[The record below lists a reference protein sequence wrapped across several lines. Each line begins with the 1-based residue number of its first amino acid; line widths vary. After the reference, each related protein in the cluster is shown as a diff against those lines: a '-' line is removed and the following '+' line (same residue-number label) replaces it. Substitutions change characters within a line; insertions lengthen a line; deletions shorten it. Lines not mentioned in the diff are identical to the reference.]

1 MAQGTGLPI
10 PKSGEVV
17 AIPGPISGGDFGA
30 AAWGSI
36 AAAGQRLET
45 AGFTVAETGVSL
57 FTTAEYQRR
66 VGAQAEH
73 ENDMHKT
80 RTDMPIQHHNN
91 PEAFQAD
98 WPPCRLSPAR
108 QKSGFG
114 AKRKWAGRQ
123 NQLTRSKMSPHRT
136 FKAVLS
142 FRNISRGE
150 RMPMQIRR
158 EHDARF

>member
-1 MAQGTGLPI
+1 MTGIILNRAPADDD
-10 PKSGEVV
+10 PTVRPGEIVRV
-17 AIPGPISGGDFGA
+17 PPPGPRAPGV
-30 AAWGSI
+30 
-36 AAAGQRLET
+36 
-45 AGFTVAETGVSL
+45 TVACKP
-57 FTTAEYQRR
+57 
-66 VGAQAEH
+66 
-73 ENDMHKT
+73 M
-80 RTDMPIQHHNN
+80 
-91 PEAFQAD
+91 AD
-98 WPPCRLSPAR
+98 LNAPPCRLSPAR